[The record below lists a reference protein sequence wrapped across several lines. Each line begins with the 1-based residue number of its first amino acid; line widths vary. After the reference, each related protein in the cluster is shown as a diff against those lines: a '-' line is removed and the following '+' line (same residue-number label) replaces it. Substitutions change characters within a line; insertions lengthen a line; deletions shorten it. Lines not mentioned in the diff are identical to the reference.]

1 MRLKSLP
8 KDQLDPDQQ
17 ALYEAIAGG
26 PRSKGRQLFPLM
38 DAEGALNGPFGIMVH
53 FPGLGLP
60 LQELG
65 ATIRY
70 RSRLSDR
77 VREIAILCVA
87 QVTDS
92 AFERY
97 AHELVGR
104 AAGLSETELIDLA
117 LGRFTSPDP
126 AEAAAYAFCMRLM
139 AGDLP
144 ISDGTYAD
152 LSQLIGEA
160 AIFELVTLVGYY
172 RTLAQLLHVFDVG
185 LPAEPK
191 AGAV

>member
-26 PRSKGRQLFPLM
+26 PRAKGKQLFPLA
-38 DAEGALNGPFGIMVH
+38 DDKGALNGPFGIMVH

-65 ATIRY
+65 SAIRY
-70 RSRLSDR
+70 RTGLSDR

-97 AHELVGR
+97 AHERVGR
-104 AAGLSETELIDLA
+104 AAGLTEAELADLA
-117 LGRFTSPDP
+117 IGRFTSADP
-126 AEAAAYAFCMRLM
+126 GEVAAYAFCLRLM
-139 AGDLP
+139 AGKLP
-144 ISDGTYAD
+144 IPDAAYAD
-152 LSQLIGEA
+152 LRQAMGEA

-191 AGAV
+191 A